1 MTTTYVDNSNVCA
14 KLAEHVASLAEKTL
28 AVKDETSTFSLK
40 HLEPRLRQGLVRIAV
55 VGVTGSGKSTTIN
68 ALVEKLVLPEN
79 PSISSPIPVW
89 LGYQEEDTS
98 VDIYGSQNGQM
109 TRESCGLETFRK
121 KYCYNI
127 KDIQDRDRS
136 RYNSVEFGAVKTDSD
151 ILKGNVTL
159 IDTLGISATTVDS
172 RKTIRVLEEGVDAVI
187 FVTKNSKL
195 NLSEMQFLYRHVLG
209 CTSKQNP
216 DASQGLNP
224 RPVVPENLLFVYNN
238 FFGVPSKIEFAERI
252 RAFYQDSGLKLTEQQ
267 IETFVA
273 NNIFYI
279 NALNARLG
287 TLGAYPYVASAPEGC
302 SEMELE
308 AARELEEEES
318 NILKG
323 SNREKL
329 LEESGVLSLR
339 AAVQQLGFR
348 LGHGENSAAVR
359 RIGGLIE
366 VVDGVIQAA
375 DTRIS
380 AGNMS
385 VHDLQKKKEVFA
397 QNWKDD
403 EVELTSI
410 SNGMMALS
418 DRYET
423 SFSRLLTDISKGL
436 VSDCGNRALRMPMP
450 PSFRN
455 QYKTFQQMDAANRE
469 LYLNALLPDVIQRT
483 YNYCIE
489 KLLEALDENR
499 TDDYETPFSVME
511 ETRNFMHQQEILLN
525 GRIESL
531 RKAGAEE
538 LGMHFP
544 KPMIVETLFDTL
556 GQDLQERVKEI
567 ISDVCITGGKAFEK
581 NMGQYIQKC
590 KPNLIQN
597 VLGLVLPNQGAKWQW
612 ESIAKGLFKPLAEEI
627 VSHIPEL
634 AKSTIYKQTSNAF
647 NSTKDEI
654 RKSHI
659 QLFFS
664 LENTLEELEKKIVN
678 TEKVVSQ
685 TETDMG
691 ELRKSCEAIK
701 ADILSMQYQLQHG

>member
-1 MTTTYVDNSNVCA
+1 MTITYNNNDVCTR
-14 KLAEHVASLAEKTL
+14 LAEHVGNLADKTL
-28 AVKDETSTFSLK
+28 AVEDKTSTCVLNHLK
-40 HLEPRLRQGLVRIAV
+40 PQLRQGLVRIAV
-55 VGVTGSGKSTTIN
+55 VGVTGSGKSTTVN
-68 ALVEKLVLPEN
+68 ALVERLVLPEN
-79 PSISSPIPVW
+79 PCISSPIPVW
-89 LGYQEEDTS
+89 LGYHSEADIS
-98 VDIYGSQNGQM
+98 ADIYGSQNGQM
-109 TRESCGLETFRK
+109 TRECCDIETFRK
-121 KYCYNI
+121 KYCYNV
-127 KDIQDRDRS
+127 KDIQDRDHS
-136 RYNSVEFGAVKTDSD
+136 RYNSVEFGAVTTDSS
-151 ILKGNVTL
+151 ILRDNVTL

-172 RKTIRVLEEGVDAVI
+172 RKTIRVLEEGVDGVI
-187 FVTKNSKL
+187 FVTKNSQL
-195 NLSEMQFLYRHVLG
+195 NLAEMQFLYRHVLG
-209 CTSKQNP
+209 CPSKLDSNK
-216 DASQGLNP
+216 SRFNLK
-224 RPVVPENLLFVYNN
+224 PVVPENLLFVYNN
-238 FFGVPSKIEFAERI
+238 FFGVPSKEAFAQRI
-252 RAFYQDSGLKLTEQQ
+252 RTFYQDSGLELTAQQ
-267 IETFVA
+267 IETFATKNV
-273 NNIFYI
+273 FYI
-279 NALNARLG
+279 NALNARMG
-287 TLGAYPYVASAPEGC
+287 VLGAYPYFASAPEGS
-302 SEMELE
+302 SEIELE
-308 AARELEEEES
+308 AARELEAEEK
-318 NILKG
+318 NILQISDRG
-323 SNREKL
+323 KL
-329 LEESGVLSLR
+329 LEDSGIISLR
-339 AAVQQLGFR
+339 VAVQQMGYR
-348 LGHGENSAAVR
+348 LGHGENSASVR

-366 VVDGVIQAA
+366 VVDGIIQAA
-375 DTRIS
+375 NARIS
-380 AGNMS
+380 VGYMS
-385 VHDLQKKKEVFA
+385 INDLQEKKEAFT
-397 QNWKDD
+397 QNKKDD
-403 EVELTSI
+403 ETEQKLI
-410 SNGMMALS
+410 SSGMMALNEK
-418 DRYET
+418 YET
-423 SFSRLLTDISKGL
+423 SFRRLLEDISRNL
-436 VSDCGNRALRMPMP
+436 VSDCGNRALRIPMP

-455 QYKTFQQMDAANRE
+455 QYKAFQQMDAAQRE
-469 LYLNALLPDVIQRT
+469 LYLNALLPDVIQET

-489 KLLEALDENR
+489 KLLEALDGNR